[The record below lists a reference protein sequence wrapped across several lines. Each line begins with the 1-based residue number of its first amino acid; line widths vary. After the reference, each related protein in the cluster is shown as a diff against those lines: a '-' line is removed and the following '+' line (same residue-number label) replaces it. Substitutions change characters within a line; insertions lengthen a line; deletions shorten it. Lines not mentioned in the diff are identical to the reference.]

1 MNGPDLR
8 TTKSNPKNCPKVM
21 IVKNEYC
28 SSHDTVTCQVDNLT
42 DQYKTLHADLNH
54 LKWLVGILIV
64 QAMGIGVISL

>member
-1 MNGPDLR
+1 MTILW
-8 TTKSNPKNCPKVM
+8 
-21 IVKNEYC
+21 NEHC
-28 SSHDTVTCQVDNLT
+28 SSHDMVTCQVDNLI